1 MNGVA
6 MSARLSGRVAVVTG
20 AANGIGRAIALRLAA
35 EGAAV
40 ACVDLDPTPRRPD
53 LDGPEPT
60 DALIAARGGRATA
73 VACDVGHGAEVQAAF
88 AAALERL
95 GGLDIV
101 VANAGIS
108 PQPPSELPEEDPDVY
123 AQTVRVNHDGAWWT
137 CREGSRILRD
147 RGHGGRIVVTAS
159 VAGSVGGTGAGAHY
173 CMTKGAVAQLARALA
188 VQMGPYGITVN
199 AVSPGMIRSPLTA
212 DHLED
217 PEIDRAVRDLTPL
230 GTVGE
235 PADIAAAVAF
245 LASDDARFVTGVD
258 LAIDGG
264 YLAR

>member
-1 MNGVA
+1 MT
-6 MSARLSGRVAVVTG
+6 SARLTGRVAVVTG

-40 ACVDLDPTPRRPD
+40 ACLDLDPTPRRPD
-53 LDGPEPT
+53 LDGPLPT
-60 DALIAARGGRATA
+60 HELIAADGVGRAIA
-73 VACDVGHGAEVQAAF
+73 EPCDVGDGDAVRRAF
-88 AAALERL
+88 AATLERL
-95 GGLDIV
+95 GGLDVV

-108 PQPPSELPEEDPDVY
+108 PQPATELPEEDPEVY
-123 AQTVRVNHDGAWWT
+123 ARTVRVNQDGVWWT
-137 CREGSRILRD
+137 AREACRILRD
-147 RGHGGRIVVTAS
+147 RGQGGRIVLTAS
-159 VAGSVGGTGAGAHY
+159 VAGLVGGTGAGAHY
-173 CMTKGAVAQLARALA
+173 CMTKAAVAQLARALA

-212 DHLED
+212 DHLTD
-217 PEIDRAVRDLTPL
+217 PETDAAVRALTPL

-235 PADIAAAVAF
+235 PDDIAAAVAF

>member
-1 MNGVA
+1 MIGGVA
-6 MSARLSGRVAVVTG
+6 PERLVGRVAVVTG

-40 ACVDLDPTPRRPD
+40 ACLDLVPAPRRPD
-53 LDGPEPT
+53 LDGPVPT
-60 DALIAARGGRATA
+60 HELIAERGGRAIA
-73 VACDVGHGAEVQAAF
+73 RACDVGDGAAVTRAL
-88 AAALERL
+88 AAAQTEL
-95 GGLDIV
+95 GALDIV

-108 PQPPSELPEEDPDVY
+108 PQPPSELPEEDPAVY
-123 AQTVRVNHDGAWWT
+123 AETVRINHDGTWWT

-147 RGHGGRIVVTAS
+147 GGRGGRIVLTAS
-159 VAGSVGGTGAGAHY
+159 VAGRVGGTGAGAHY

-217 PEIDRAVRDLTPL
+217 ADTDRAVRELTPL
-230 GTVGE
+230 GTVGD
-235 PADIAAAVAF
+235 PDDVAAAVAY

-258 LAIDGG
+258 LAVDGG
-264 YLAR
+264 FLAR